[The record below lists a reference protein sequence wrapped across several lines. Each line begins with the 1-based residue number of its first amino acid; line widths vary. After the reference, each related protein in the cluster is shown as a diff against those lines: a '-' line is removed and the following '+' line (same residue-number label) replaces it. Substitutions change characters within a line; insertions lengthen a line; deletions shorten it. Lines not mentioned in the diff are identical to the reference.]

1 VIEANAVGFYF
12 IRLELFRGI
21 FFGWPLGQV
30 TGKIG
35 AMKHAILI
43 FSLLT
48 LLGCGKGGEDPDA
61 SVMNL
66 FDAAKPADQKILAQ
80 LRIAVRKPVGD
91 LTRGDLDK
99 VKVLKVRESE
109 IADLSLFVE
118 LRNLEELDLHKN
130 KITDLKP
137 LVKLP
142 NLKKLRVS
150 FNQISDLS
158 PLPEMKA
165 LRELKIYNNQVS
177 DLKPLSEMPDLKMVW
192 LMNNNISDVKPL
204 YGLKG
209 LAEVH
214 LNGNKGLNKPKI
226 HELYIALPKCK
237 VVHDIKR

>member
-1 VIEANAVGFYF
+1 MEF
-12 IRLELFRGI
+12 LS
-21 FFGWPLGQV
+21 WPLGH
-30 TGKIG
+30 GAGRIW
-35 AMKHAILI
+35 AMKRAILL
-43 FSLLT
+43 FSVLT
-48 LLGCGKGGEDPDA
+48 LAGCGKGDGDPDA
-61 SVMNL
+61 PVMHL
-66 FDAAKPADQKILAQ
+66 FDAAKPTDQKILKQ
-80 LRIAVRKPVGD
+80 IRIATRKPVGD

-109 IADLSLFVE
+109 IADLSIFAE

-150 FNQISDLS
+150 FNEISDLS

-165 LRELKIYNNQVS
+165 LREVKLYNNQVS
-177 DLKPLSEMPDLKMVW
+177 DLKPLSEMPDLKAVW
-192 LMNNNISDVKPL
+192 LMNNKISDVKPL

-226 HELYIALPKCK
+226 YELYTELPKCK